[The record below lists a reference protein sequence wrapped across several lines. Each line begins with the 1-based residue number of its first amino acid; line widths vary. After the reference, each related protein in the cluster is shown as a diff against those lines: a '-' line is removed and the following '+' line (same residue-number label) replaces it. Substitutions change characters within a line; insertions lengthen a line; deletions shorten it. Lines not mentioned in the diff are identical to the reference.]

1 MTNFPFSLLFIII
14 IFFPPPLSALSYNVV
29 SFGAKPDG
37 RTVSTAPFLKAWA
50 SACNSA
56 APSSI
61 YVPKG
66 RFLLKGIVF
75 RGPCKN
81 QITFRIDGTLVAPSD
96 YRGLGNSDSWILF
109 SKVNKVFVVGG
120 TLDAR
125 GASYWA
131 CKRSGK
137 SCPVGAPSMT
147 FNWANNIVIN
157 GLTSIN
163 SRQTHLVINACKKVL
178 VQNVKAIA
186 PDQSPNTDG
195 IHVQTSMDV
204 TITSSTLQTGDDCVS
219 IGAGTYNLFMT
230 NLKCGPGHGVS
241 IGSLGKELNEDG
253 VQNIT
258 LKDSIFT
265 GSDNGI
271 RIKTWARPSKGFVR
285 NILFD
290 NIIMN
295 NAKNPIVIDQN
306 YCPDNKGCPR
316 QSSGIQI
323 SKVMYRNIRG
333 TSATP
338 EGVNFDCSVTN
349 PCREI
354 KLQNIKLLYKNKAAM
369 SSCKNVRRSA
379 NAMLMP
385 RSCL

>member
-14 IFFPPPLSALSYNVV
+14 IFFPPSLSARSYNVV

-75 RGPCKN
+75 KGPCKN
-81 QITFRIDGTLVAPSD
+81 QITFRIDGTIVAPSD
-96 YRGLGNSDSWILF
+96 YRGLGNSNSWILF
-109 SKVNKVFVVGG
+109 SKVNKVSVVGG

-147 FNWANNIVIN
+147 FNWANNIVISR
-157 GLTSIN
+157 LTSIN
-163 SRQTHLVINACKKVL
+163 SQQTHLVINGCKKVL
-178 VQNVKAIA
+178 IQNVKAIA
-186 PDQSPNTDG
+186 PDQSPHTDG
-195 IHVQTSMDV
+195 IHVQISSDV
-204 TITSSTLQTGDDCVS
+204 TITDSTLQTGDDCVS
-219 IGAGTYNLFMT
+219 IGPGTYNLFMT
-230 NLKCGPGHGVS
+230 NLKCGPGHGIS
-241 IGSLGKELNEDG
+241 IGSLGKDFNEDG

-258 LKDSIFT
+258 LKNSIFT
-265 GSDNGI
+265 RSDNGI

-295 NAKNPIVIDQN
+295 NVKNPIIIDQN
-306 YCPDNKGCPR
+306 YCPDDKGCPR
-316 QSSGIQI
+316 KNSGIQI
-323 SKVMYRNIRG
+323 SKVTYKNIRG
-333 TSATP
+333 TSTTQKA
-338 EGVNFDCSVTN
+338 VNFECSVTN
-349 PCREI
+349 PCKEI

-369 SSCKNVRRSA
+369 SSCKNVRGSA
-379 NAMLMP
+379 NAKLMP